1 MKPPGAPSC
10 PSFGQGGSSLSTI
23 HYPLVITLQCDPP
36 PIHPPNQRLH
46 SLQRMG
52 KLSSLNATTGLL
64 LHSQKVLRPVIRSAR
79 PRFVADL
86 RSNAPIQPRIIS
98 TKSFRLYNLPITPL
112 FVAACTINHAYV
124 DESKDQSEGEG
135 REVTS
140 AVTGYWGLATGDWQ
154 FWQLA
159 TGDCLRRTRQ
169 NSFWRVQMS
178 RLYCVRRTYFAGE

>member
-1 MKPPGAPSC
+1 M
-10 PSFGQGGSSLSTI
+10 
-23 HYPLVITLQCDPP
+23 
-36 PIHPPNQRLH
+36 
-46 SLQRMG
+46 
-52 KLSSLNATTGLL
+52 
-64 LHSQKVLRPVIRSAR
+64 IRSAR